1 MFLFCLNYTPRI
13 EIGRIWINVTLHVF
27 TTRVVHRRQLIV
39 SPKQIKQTLI
49 GVVILGV
56 LYYMLSPQQSCI
68 RDSSAGISIAEGKTA
83 AEVVKAQKLKI
94 IEVCGESNAW

>member
-1 MFLFCLNYTPRI
+1 MFLFRLNYTLRI
-13 EIGRIWINVTLHVF
+13 EIGRIWINVILHVL

-68 RDSSAGISIAEGKTA
+68 RDSSAGISIVEGKTA

>member
-1 MFLFCLNYTPRI
+1 MFLFCLNYTLRI

-68 RDSSAGISIAEGKTA
+68 RDSSAGISIVEGKTA